1 LEKVLFWNAGFEE
14 CAFLAQKIGKC
25 AFLISQNDLFDL
37 RKLEKSQLRKV
48 NKKAHFPI
56 LTVHENSS
64 CGLFAAK

>member
-1 LEKVLFWNAGFEE
+1 RQHRGEVRLYVNGGLTAG
-14 CAFLAQKIGKC
+14 IGKC
-25 AFLISQNDLFDL
+25 AFLILKNALFDL

-64 CGLFAAK
+64 CGRFRAK